1 MGAGLFP
8 QVPSDAMKQLQ
19 LHHWR
24 FRLDISKTFFMERVG
39 RHQNRL
45 SMEVLES
52 PSLKAFKR
60 CVDVALSLVV
70 GLVIRCMLG
79 LDVLKGLFQPK

>member
-1 MGAGLFP
+1 M
-8 QVPSDAMKQLQ
+8 
-19 LHHWR
+19 
-24 FRLDISKTFFMERVG
+24 DISKTFFMERVG

-60 CVDVALSLVV
+60 CEVVAL
-70 GLVIRCMLG
+70 R
-79 LDVLKGLFQPK
+79 DRAQ